1 MAKKG
6 FFVVFEGIDKCGKRT
21 QLDMTRKW
29 LHPNHA
35 VVYGSEPNDLVS
47 PLGKYIRALL
57 QGKASLVPDSFALQ
71 RMFTLDRAQDVICF
85 IRPALE
91 SGKIVLLERFFHS
104 TLAYGA
110 NGDPRHEFACER
122 AMERFWMMQK
132 EIIGPFLI
140 LPDLT
145 FIIDISGAETLKR
158 LSSSAR
164 SAAEYFEKEKILE
177 QARQNYLALSQRDD
191 LGSMAVIN
199 GRRSQAEIFEEI
211 KAILIEKFE
220 LQP

>member
-6 FFVVFEGIDKCGKRT
+6 FFAVFEGIDKCGKKS
-21 QLDMTRKW
+21 QLDLTRKW
-29 LHPNHA
+29 LHPNHE

-47 PLGKYIRALL
+47 PLGKHIRALL
-57 QGKASLVPDSFALQ
+57 QSKASLVPDSIDLQ

-104 TLAYGA
+104 SLAYGA

-122 AMERFWMMQK
+122 AMERFWMMQQ
-132 EIIGPFLI
+132 EIIGPFLM

-145 FIIDISGAETLKR
+145 FIIDISSAEALRR
-158 LSSSAR
+158 LAISSR
-164 SAAEYFEKEKILE
+164 QAEYFEKEKTLE
-177 QARQNYLALSQRDD
+177 RIRQNYLALAQRDD
-191 LGSMAVIN
+191 LGEMVIIN
-199 GRRSQAEIFEEI
+199 GKRPQEEVFEEI
-211 KAILIEKFE
+211 KAILSDRFG